1 MEKYTGYGRCAVL
14 CSLDREGDQNPGGK
28 DAMERAGGISGG
40 RKLGAEYPAEV
51 RSGKCRL
58 PQLRIYFKEQKAN
71 QQAWEVS
78 TGRGATVTREARES
92 WSGLGIS
99 F

>member
-28 DAMERAGGISGG
+28 DVMERAGSISGG
-40 RKLGAEYPAEV
+40 RKLGAEYPGEV

-58 PQLRIYFKEQKAN
+58 PQLCIPLRSRKQI
-71 QQAWEVS
+71 S
-78 TGRGATVTREARES
+78 RPGRSPPGEEP
-92 WSGLGIS
+92 L
-99 F
+99 